1 MTKSQ
6 DSSSDEEENIE
17 VQEVSFDD
25 RPGIFQV
32 ESDPIEENVLV
43 EGDDYDVIQ
52 VFAVDPNLDFEVSSD
67 DEEHGDFAILEK
79 KSENDAECIVSQE
92 KLTNQIGNCETALAT
107 DVLHFNLDTPVV
119 SNVDEYFIKEDK
131 DKDILAFK
139 DELVVHDVD
148 EYFIKEEKPKQIN
161 VDEFF
166 IKEKPPEDAQL
177 DVKPVVVEEFFVPKP
192 AKASEEPS
200 DPEAV
205 EVPINESDLEV
216 LPNIE
221 DLKKF
226 LLEDMTYSKFKNAQR
241 SCSLPQSPM
250 HNLCLDIDDSKTC
263 LSFEDLNLDL
273 SDLTFD
279 NDKDKSGKSDDP
291 PRTLTD
297 EDVNSFLITTK
308 SEPMERPKSVEPLND
323 DFSHQDMEIDRPV
336 ESTVNPVRP
345 IKMDKIRSLIRTSV
359 PVPKPSVLDYA
370 IEKSAVKKEKT
381 DVKIEP
387 EDFVDVESCN
397 DTVIPVLE
405 ANNLNSLLEQF
416 EATEK
421 LNTKSKRPV
430 IKPEEQK
437 IKSACL
443 TNGMRL
449 QDAGVQLNKTK
460 MRQILVS
467 ILISPRISSRSVQR
481 TYCILKH
488 PCRCRRL

>member
-6 DSSSDEEENIE
+6 DSSSDDEENID
-17 VQEVSFDD
+17 VQGVSFED
-25 RPGIFQV
+25 RPPGTLQLQ
-32 ESDPIEENVLV
+32 SDTIEETVLV

-52 VFAVDPNLDFEVSSD
+52 IFAVDPNLDFEVSSD
-67 DEEHGDFAILEK
+67 DEEHDDYAILEK
-79 KSENDAECIVSQE
+79 KSENDDEYIVAQE
-92 KLTNQIGNCETALAT
+92 KLPNLIGNCETTLPS
-107 DVLHFNLDTPVV
+107 DVLNFNLDTPVV

-131 DKDILAFK
+131 EQDILVVK
-139 DELVVHDVD
+139 DELVVQDVD
-148 EYFIKEEKPKQIN
+148 EYFIKEEKPKGIN
-161 VDEFF
+161 VDDFF
-166 IKEKPPEDAQL
+166 IKDKPPEDTQF
-177 DVKPVVVEEFFVPKP
+177 DVKPVVVEEFFVPKTVN
-192 AKASEEPS
+192 ASKEPS
-200 DPEAV
+200 EPDPV
-205 EVPINESDLEV
+205 EEPINESDLEV

-273 SDLTFD
+273 SDLNFD
-279 NDKDKSGKSDDP
+279 NDKDKTGKSDDV

-308 SEPMERPKSVEPLND
+308 PLERAKSVETLND

-345 IKMDKIRSLIRTSV
+345 IKIDEIRSLIRTST

-370 IEKSAVKKEKT
+370 IEKSTIKKEKI
-381 DVKIEP
+381 DVKIEVD
-387 EDFVDVESCN
+387 DFVDVESCN

-421 LNTKSKRPV
+421 LNTKSKLPV
-430 IKPEEQK
+430 IKTEEQK
-437 IKSACL
+437 VKSACL

-467 ILISPRISSRSVQR
+467 ISTNSF
-481 TYCILKH
+481 
-488 PCRCRRL
+488 

>member
-6 DSSSDEEENIE
+6 DSSSDDEENID
-17 VQEVSFDD
+17 VQEVSFED
-25 RPGIFQV
+25 RPPGTLQLQ
-32 ESDPIEENVLV
+32 SDTIEETVLV

-52 VFAVDPNLDFEVSSD
+52 IFAVDPNLDFEVSSD
-67 DEEHGDFAILEK
+67 DEEHDDYAILEK
-79 KSENDAECIVSQE
+79 KSENDDEYIVAQE
-92 KLTNQIGNCETALAT
+92 KLPNLIGNCETTLPS
-107 DVLHFNLDTPVV
+107 DVLNFNLDTPVV

-131 DKDILAFK
+131 EQDILVVK
-139 DELVVHDVD
+139 DELVVQDVD
-148 EYFIKEEKPKQIN
+148 EYFIKEEKPKGIN
-161 VDEFF
+161 VDDFF
-166 IKEKPPEDAQL
+166 IKEKPPEDTQF
-177 DVKPVVVEEFFVPKP
+177 DVKPVVVEEFFVPKTVN
-192 AKASEEPS
+192 ASEEPS
-200 DPEAV
+200 EPDPAE
-205 EVPINESDLEV
+205 EPINESDLEV

-273 SDLTFD
+273 SDLNFD
-279 NDKDKSGKSDDP
+279 NDKDKTGKSDDV
-291 PRTLTD
+291 PRTLTE
-297 EDVNSFLITTK
+297 EDVNSFLIRTK
-308 SEPMERPKSVEPLND
+308 PLERPKSVEPLND

-345 IKMDKIRSLIRTSV
+345 IKIDEIRSLIRTST

-370 IEKSAVKKEKT
+370 IEKSTIKKEKI
-381 DVKIEP
+381 DVKIEVD
-387 EDFVDVESCN
+387 DFVDVESCN

-421 LNTKSKRPV
+421 LNTKSKLPL
-430 IKPEEQK
+430 IKTEEQK
-437 IKSACL
+437 VKSACL

-467 ILISPRISSRSVQR
+467 ISTNSF
-481 TYCILKH
+481 
-488 PCRCRRL
+488 

>member
-17 VQEVSFDD
+17 VQEVSFED
-25 RPGIFQV
+25 RPPGNLQL
-32 ESDPIEENVLV
+32 ESDPVEENVLV

-67 DEEHGDFAILEK
+67 DEEHGDFAIIEK
-79 KSENDAECIVSQE
+79 KSENDAEYIVSQE
-92 KLTNQIGNCETALAT
+92 KLTNQIRNCETALPP
-107 DVLHFNLDTPVV
+107 DVLNFNLDTPVV

-131 DKDILAFK
+131 DKDILAIK
-139 DELVVHDVD
+139 DELVVNDVD
-148 EYFIKEEKPKQIN
+148 EYFIKEEKPKEIN
-161 VDEFF
+161 VDDFF
-166 IKEKPPEDAQL
+166 IKEKPPEDLQF
-177 DVKPVVVEEFFVPKP
+177 DVKPVTVEEFFVPKTKVP
-192 AKASEEPS
+192 EEPS
-200 DPEAV
+200 EPDPV

-221 DLKKF
+221 DLKKL

-279 NDKDKSGKSDDP
+279 NDKDKSGKSDDA

-308 SEPMERPKSVEPLND
+308 PEPMDRPKSVEPLND

-336 ESTVNPVRP
+336 ESSVNPARS
-345 IKMDKIRSLIRTSV
+345 IKMEEIRSLMRTST
-359 PVPKPSVLDYA
+359 PVPKPSVLDFA

-381 DVKIEP
+381 DVKIEVD
-387 EDFVDVESCN
+387 DFVDVESCN

-421 LNTKSKRPV
+421 MNTKSKRPV
-430 IKPEEQK
+430 IKQEEQK
-437 IKSACL
+437 VKSACL

-467 ILISPRISSRSVQR
+467 I
-481 TYCILKH
+481 
-488 PCRCRRL
+488 

>member
-25 RPGIFQV
+25 RPPMNLQL
-32 ESDPIEENVLV
+32 ENDPVEENALV

-67 DEEHGDFAILEK
+67 DEEHEDYAIREK
-79 KSENDAECIVSQE
+79 TSENDADYVVSQE
-92 KLTNQIGNCETALAT
+92 KLPNQIDNCETTLPS
-107 DVLHFNLDTPVV
+107 DVLNFNLDTPVV

-131 DKDILAFK
+131 DKDILAVK

-148 EYFIKEEKPKQIN
+148 EYFIKEEKSKEIN
-161 VDEFF
+161 VDDFF
-166 IKEKPPEDAQL
+166 IKEKPPEDTQF
-177 DVKPVVVEEFFVPKP
+177 DVKPAAVEEFFATKP
-192 AKASEEPS
+192 AKAAEEPS
-200 DPEAV
+200 ELDPAE
-205 EVPINESDLEV
+205 EPINESDLEV

-279 NDKDKSGKSDDP
+279 NDKEKSGKSDDAP
-291 PRTLTD
+291 CTLTE
-297 EDVNSFLITTK
+297 EDINSFLITTK
-308 SEPMERPKSVEPLND
+308 PEPMEQPISVEPLND

-336 ESTVNPVRP
+336 ESTVNHARS
-345 IKMDKIRSLIRTSV
+345 IKMDEVRPLTRTST
-359 PVPKPSVLDYA
+359 PLPKPSVLDYA
-370 IEKSAVKKEKT
+370 IEKSAIKKEKT
-381 DVKIEP
+381 DVKIEID
-387 EDFVDVESCN
+387 DFVDVVSCN

-421 LNTKSKRPV
+421 LNTKSKRPM
-430 IKPEEQK
+430 IKTEEQK
-437 IKSACL
+437 VKSACL

-467 ILISPRISSRSVQR
+467 VSFS
-481 TYCILKH
+481 
-488 PCRCRRL
+488 

>member
-17 VQEVSFDD
+17 VQEVSFED
-25 RPGIFQV
+25 RLPGSLHF

-52 VFAVDPNLDFEVSSD
+52 VFEVDPNLDLEVSSD
-67 DEEHGDFAILEK
+67 DEDQGDFAVPEK
-79 KSENDAECIVSQE
+79 NSESDADYLIPQE
-92 KLTNQIGNCETALAT
+92 KLTNHVGHCETNLPV
-107 DVLHFNLDTPVV
+107 DVLNCNLDTPVV
-119 SNVDEYFIKEDK
+119 SNVDEYFIKHDK
-131 DKDILAFK
+131 DKDILAVK
-139 DELVVHDVD
+139 EEPVVSDVD
-148 EYFIKEEKPKQIN
+148 EYFIKVEIPKEIN
-161 VDEFF
+161 VDDFF
-166 IKEKPPEDAQL
+166 VKENPPEDTQF
-177 DVKPVVVEEFFVPKP
+177 DVKPVTIDGFFAPNIVKAPEQPSEPK
-192 AKASEEPS
+192 SE
-200 DPEAV
+200 

-221 DLKKF
+221 ELKRF
-226 LLEDMTYSKFKNAQR
+226 LLEDMTYSKLRNAQR

-279 NDKDKSGKSDDP
+279 NDKEKSGKSDDA
-291 PRTLTD
+291 PRALTD

-308 SEPMERPKSVEPLND
+308 SEPKERPRSVEPLND

-336 ESTVNPVRP
+336 ESTVTSGRP
-345 IKMDKIRSLIRTSV
+345 IKLENTPSLMRTST
-359 PVPKPSVLDYA
+359 PVQKPSVLDFA
-370 IEKSAVKKEKT
+370 IEKTAIKKEKI
-381 DVKIEP
+381 DVKVEVD
-387 EDFVDVESCN
+387 DFVDVESCN

-430 IKPEEQK
+430 IKVEEQK
-437 IKSACL
+437 VKSACL

-467 ILISPRISSRSVQR
+467 INISSLFFFTGWFKEHIVF
-481 TYCILKH
+481 
-488 PCRCRRL
+488 

>member
-17 VQEVSFDD
+17 VQEVSFED
-25 RPGIFQV
+25 RPLGTLQLENDTV
-32 ESDPIEENVLV
+32 EENVLV

-52 VFAVDPNLDFEVSSD
+52 VFAVDPNLDLEVSTD
-67 DEEHGDFAILEK
+67 DEEHDDYAIVEK
-79 KSENDAECIVSQE
+79 KSENDTEYFVSQE
-92 KLTNQIGNCETALAT
+92 KLTNQIHNCDTALPS
-107 DVLHFNLDTPVV
+107 DVLNFNLDTPVV

-131 DKDILAFK
+131 DKDILAVK
-139 DELVVHDVD
+139 DELVVHDID
-148 EYFIKEEKPKQIN
+148 EYFIKEENPKEIN
-161 VDEFF
+161 VDDFF
-166 IKEKPPEDAQL
+166 IKEKPPEDIQF
-177 DVKPVVVEEFFVPKP
+177 DVKPGTVEEFFVPKS
-192 AKASEEPS
+192 AKAPEEPS
-200 DPEAV
+200 ESDPV
-205 EVPINESDLEV
+205 EEPIDESDLEV

-279 NDKDKSGKSDDP
+279 NDKEKSGKSDDA

-308 SEPMERPKSVEPLND
+308 PEPMERPKSIEPLND
-323 DFSHQDMEIDRPV
+323 DFSHQDMDIDRPV
-336 ESTVNPVRP
+336 ESTVNPARP
-345 IKMDKIRSLIRTSV
+345 RKMNEARSLIRTST
-359 PVPKPSVLDYA
+359 PLPKPSVLDYA
-370 IEKSAVKKEKT
+370 IEKSTVKKEKT
-381 DVKIEP
+381 DVKIELD
-387 EDFVDVESCN
+387 DFVDVESCN
-397 DTVIPVLE
+397 DTITPVLE

-421 LNTKSKRPV
+421 LNTKSKRPA

-437 IKSACL
+437 VKSACL

-467 ILISPRISSRSVQR
+467 IYIFL
-481 TYCILKH
+481 
-488 PCRCRRL
+488 

>member
-1 MTKSQ
+1 MTRSQ

-17 VQEVSFDD
+17 VQEVPFDD
-25 RPGIFQV
+25 RPPENVPF
-32 ESDPIEENVLV
+32 EYDPVEENVLV

-67 DEEHGDFAILEK
+67 DEEHGDYAISEK
-79 KSENDAECIVSQE
+79 KSENDAEYIASQE
-92 KLTNQIGNCETALAT
+92 KLTNEIGNCETTLQS
-107 DVLHFNLDTPVV
+107 DVLNFNLDTPVV

-131 DKDILAFK
+131 DKDILAVK

-148 EYFIKEEKPKQIN
+148 EYFIKEEKPKEIN
-161 VDEFF
+161 VDELI
-166 IKEKPPEDAQL
+166 IKEILPEDTQF
-177 DVKPVVVEEFFVPKP
+177 DVKPAVAQDFCVSETAKAPEESSEPELSEPDPVEE
-192 AKASEEPS
+192 
-200 DPEAV
+200 
-205 EVPINESDLEV
+205 PINESDLEV

-250 HNLCLDIDDSKTC
+250 HNLYLDVDDSKTC

-279 NDKDKSGKSDDP
+279 NDREKSGKSDDAP
-291 PRTLTD
+291 CTLTE

-308 SEPMERPKSVEPLND
+308 PEPVERPKSVEPLND
-323 DFSHQDMEIDRPV
+323 DFSHQDMDIDRPV
-336 ESTVNPVRP
+336 ESTVNHTRP
-345 IKMDKIRSLIRTSV
+345 IKTEEIRSLIRTST
-359 PVPKPSVLDYA
+359 PVPQPSVLDYA
-370 IEKSAVKKEKT
+370 IEKSAIKKEKI
-381 DVKIEP
+381 DVKIEVD
-387 EDFVDVESCN
+387 DFVDIESCN

-430 IKPEEQK
+430 IKQEQK
-437 IKSACL
+437 DKSACL

-467 ILISPRISSRSVQR
+467 VSLPHRFLLGPIKEHIIS
-481 TYCILKH
+481 
-488 PCRCRRL
+488 